1 MNTTSSDPG
10 DLHSLSHDNNNDS
23 LHLCHNNQERECHEN
38 SNNNLPRVSSQD
50 TSTTTNDVNNVN
62 LNIPTLP
69 SSPSKATTKTT
80 TPSTLILTTETS
92 QQTSASSI
100 PSSSSSF
107 SSSPSSSSK
116 DQSNVQNG
124 GSLKVTEFR
133 TNLLKSSKFKPKFMH
148 FCKDES
154 VEADETNVSC
164 AINETYSPNN
174 HQTTQQQTATT
185 SAAKCMIKSDH
196 EEKGE
201 AIEITGAESSK
212 KIDENIVSVKEE
224 TSVIQNNDS
233 DIEKCDQ
240 LKSSVKEEESKGEIT
255 TVKSESKSKEESK
268 SLVNSDN
275 IPTSSKQQQ
284 QHHSLT
290 PKKDSESNMK
300 KISSSSKSSTKC
312 SGAKSRKSTCN
323 VRIQCKVD
331 QFVASQLKSD
341 LINREISLSLQ
352 MPRVP
357 LPCHD
362 LAHLKYGRY
371 MRVEIDA
378 NGGGKI
384 LKLYQDEIYHLS
396 SSEKSELA
404 HEFLRETFKEEPV
417 GCAVYCISIV
427 HNSAYYLP
435 DLLDYFADTHPNLTV
450 KTGLMGHSESD
461 IETTTMASF
470 REAVHRTYSNGTFR
484 SGPLHQISLVG
495 TASEESGGYFP
506 DFLAVLEQ
514 NPFLKQSMP
523 WGSISNVKMTSPQES
538 NDGPILWIRPGEQL
552 VPTADLKT
560 PSKPTCSKGKNE
572 LRSLFMSRRSS
583 EPREIMFED
592 RTKCHSD
599 HVGQGLE
606 RHTCAAVGILKAIHA
621 GQYYLS
627 NRVTKDVIAFSASA
641 FDKIV
646 ESLSLD
652 LMEPPVNQCPTF
664 VDWGKLSSLK
674 RAGVSYA
681 HVSLY
686 DNDIYFLPR
695 NVIHQFRT
703 VSAVASIAWHVRLK
717 QYYKEK
723 NTPHI
728 NYVLNPH
735 TRSFNTLSSTSAP
748 VPSTSAP
755 TASSTNV
762 SHDDSH
768 AKRKPSKS
776 ESNGSDVPSTSNAT
790 TKIDETTSAIEKVKR
805 KVQFDSC
812 NVTCKKPK
820 KSLSADDQPNGAS
833 SSSKT
838 SVPN

>member
-1 MNTTSSDPG
+1 MDTAPSDPG
-10 DLHSLSHDNNNDS
+10 DLHSLAGDNNNHQS
-23 LHLCHNNQERECHEN
+23 LLCYKQQPRECHESPN
-38 SNNNLPRVSSQD
+38 
-50 TSTTTNDVNNVN
+50 
-62 LNIPTLP
+62 NIPEVV
-69 SSPSKATTKTT
+69 SR
-80 TPSTLILTTETS
+80 LTSGDVSVTENS
-92 QQTSASSI
+92 SSI
-100 PSSSSSF
+100 PSSSNE
-107 SSSPSSSSK
+107 
-116 DQSNVQNG
+116 SNVPNG

-148 FCKDES
+148 FCKDEP
-154 VEADETNVSC
+154 VESDEATVSC
-164 AINETYSPNN
+164 AISEHFSP
-174 HQTTQQQTATT
+174 TETATAT
-185 SAAKCMIKSDH
+185 STSTTSPTTSKIKAVPETREVASGAGSATDEKSCT
-196 EEKGE
+196 EEKVK
-201 AIEITGAESSK
+201 IEQEEDK
-212 KIDENIVSVKEE
+212 DKVKEDE
-224 TSVIQNNDS
+224 KSVIKNSHS
-233 DIEKCDQ
+233 DLHSGQ
-240 LKSSVKEEESKGEIT
+240 LNAIQDKSIAT
-255 TVKSESKSKEESK
+255 HAAKSESKSKEESK
-268 SLVNSDN
+268 SSSLSSDN
-275 IPTSSKQQQ
+275 ISTSAKQATSS
-284 QHHSLT
+284 S
-290 PKKDSESNMK
+290 KKVCESDVK
-300 KISSSSKSSTKC
+300 KISSKASTKC

-331 QFVASQLKSD
+331 QFLASQLKSD
-341 LINREISLSLQ
+341 FLNREISLSLQ

-362 LAHLKYGRY
+362 LAHLKYGRF

-396 SSEKSELA
+396 PSEKHELA
-404 HEFLRETFKEEPV
+404 YEFLRETFKEEPI
-417 GCAVYCISIV
+417 GKAVYCISIV

-435 DLLDYFADTHPNLTV
+435 DLLEYFAETHPNLTV

-470 REAVHRTYSNGTFR
+470 RENVNRTYSKGTFR

-506 DFLAVLEQ
+506 EFLALLEQ

-523 WGSISNVKMTSPQES
+523 WGSLSNVKMNSPQES

-560 PSKPTCSKGKNE
+560 PSKPACSKGKNE

-621 GQYYLS
+621 GEYYLT
-627 NRVTKDVIAFSASA
+627 NRATKDVIAFSASA
-641 FDKIV
+641 FDTIV
-646 ESLSLD
+646 DALSLD

-735 TRSFNTLSSTSAP
+735 NRSFNTLSSTSAP
-748 VPSTSAP
+748 VPGTSAP
-755 TASSTNV
+755 TAVSSSSSSNATQH
-762 SHDDSH
+762 HDESP
-768 AKRKPSKS
+768 ARRRPSKS
-776 ESNGSDVPSTSNAT
+776 ESNGSEVSSSTL
-790 TKIDETTSAIEKVKR
+790 TKTDESASSIEKVKR

-833 SSSKT
+833 TSSKT